1 MSREAHTIRQRI
13 RAALQAFAYPGRQSS
28 RPLSCLLRLLS
39 LMLVALTATTS
50 GCGSAPVRGSSRME
64 QPQVSKAPI
73 PAQRSRGGG
82 YYLDDGPGDS
92 PPADLEAIKEPIP
105 QLEPLHRAAMRP
117 YVVMGQTY
125 TPMTELSPYKARGVA
140 SWYGRRYHGKQ
151 TSTGEVYDMYRMTAA
166 HPVLPLPSYVR
177 VTNVATGKSVVVRVN
192 DRGPFIDS
200 RLIDLSYSAAHRLG
214 VLAGGS
220 AVVDV
225 EAIIPEDTPPS
236 TAVATVPVSN
246 GRAAANSLIAG
257 NPAAAAEA
265 SRVRMT
271 EDPIAS
277 IAAAARDDKLSVS
290 TPDSQTSQP
299 VVAQS
304 PQTTSGDA
312 AGVYLQLAAFG
323 SRTNAE
329 SYLARAKVQVEW
341 LAQVLHLFAR
351 DGLYRIHAGP
361 YASSSEAREA
371 AERIGLAVGAKP
383 LIVTR

>member
-1 MSREAHTIRQRI
+1 
-13 RAALQAFAYPGRQSS
+13 
-28 RPLSCLLRLLS
+28 
-39 LMLVALTATTS
+39 
-50 GCGSAPVRGSSRME
+50 
-64 QPQVSKAPI
+64 
-73 PAQRSRGGG
+73 
-82 YYLDDGPGDS
+82 
-92 PPADLEAIKEPIP
+92 
-105 QLEPLHRAAMRP
+105 
-117 YVVMGQTY
+117 
-125 TPMTELSPYKARGVA
+125 MTELSPYKARGVA

-200 RLIDLSYSAAHRLG
+200 RLIDLSYTAAHRLG

-220 AVVDV
+220 AVVEV
-225 EAIIPEDTPPS
+225 EAIIPEGTPPS
-236 TAVATVPVSN
+236 TALATVPSSN
-246 GRAAANSLIAG
+246 GLAAASSLIAS

-290 TPDSQTSQP
+290 APDSQTSQP
-299 VVAQS
+299 MVAQS
-304 PQTTSGDA
+304 PQTASAYA

>member
-1 MSREAHTIRQRI
+1 VSREAHTIRQRI
-13 RAALQAFAYPGRQSS
+13 RLALRTAADLTGQSS
-28 RPLSCLLRLLS
+28 SPLSSLLCPLS
-39 LMLVALTATTS
+39 LTFAVVTAMS
-50 GCGSAPVRGSSRME
+50 GCGSTPVRDSSRME
-64 QPQVSKAPI
+64 QPQVSRTPI

-82 YYLDDGPGDS
+82 YYLDDGPGAS
-92 PPADLEAIKEPIP
+92 PPADLDAIPEPIP
-105 QLEPLHRAAMRP
+105 QFEPLHRAAMRP

-125 TPMTELSPYKARGVA
+125 TPMTQLSAYKARGVA

-200 RLIDLSYSAAHRLG
+200 RLIDLSYTAAHRLG

-220 AVVDV
+220 AVVEV
-225 EAIIPEDTPPS
+225 EAIIPEGTPPN
-236 TAVATVPVSN
+236 TAVATVPSSN
-246 GRAAANSLIAG
+246 GLAAASPLIAS

-277 IAAAARDDKLSVS
+277 IAAAAHDDKLSVS
-290 TPDSQTSQP
+290 APDSQRSQP
-299 VVAQS
+299 VFAQS

-361 YASSSEAREA
+361 YATSTEAREA